1 MTKMAWVKRVR
12 IIDADKAEDSMRK
25 ILKDWSDT
33 DNNAVAY
40 AFTEFA
46 QEIGIQPETVLT
58 DKQVKELRKRGV
70 L

>member
-1 MTKMAWVKRVR
+1 MAWVKRVR

-25 ILKDWSDT
+25 ILSEWSDIG
-33 DNNAVAY
+33 NNAVAY

-46 QEIGIQPETVLT
+46 QEIGITPDTVLT
-58 DKQVKELRKRGV
+58 DKQVQELKKRGV

>member
-1 MTKMAWVKRVR
+1 MAWVKRVR

-25 ILKDWSDT
+25 ILKEWSDI

-46 QEIGIQPETVLT
+46 QEIGIQPDAVLT
-58 DKQVKELRKRGV
+58 DKQVKELKKRGV

>member
-1 MTKMAWVKRVR
+1 MAWTKRVR

-25 ILKDWSDT
+25 ILKDWSDIG
-33 DNNAVAY
+33 NNAVAY

-46 QEIGIQPETVLT
+46 QEIGIEPNEVLT
-58 DKQVKELRKRGV
+58 DKQIARLKKKGV

>member
-1 MTKMAWVKRVR
+1 MAWVKRVR